1 MATLSTK
8 RSMRRI
14 VVASAMTLG
23 AITVTA
29 APALAEPVTVP
40 GVGTF
45 DIPGVPAQ
53 TIQLPALPG
62 VPGVPAVPAPAPVVT
77 AGEKAVQAAAS
88 KIGAPYVWGAA
99 GPDSF
104 DCSGLVQWAFKQ
116 AGLNLPRTSYD
127 QAAAGTPVS
136 TSALQVG
143 DVVSFYGGS
152 HSGIYAGNGE
162 VIHAATSGTPVKR
175 APIASMPMDGAR
187 RY

>member
-1 MATLSTK
+1 MASSNTQ
-8 RSMRRI
+8 RSVRRI
-14 VVASAMTLG
+14 AVASALTLG
-23 AITVTA
+23 ALAVSA
-29 APALAEPVTVP
+29 GPALAEPVTIS
-40 GVGTF
+40 GIGTF

-53 TIQLPALPG
+53 TIELPG
-62 VPGVPAVPAPAPVVT
+62 LPVVPGAPAAPAPAPLVS
-77 AGEKAVQAAAS
+77 AGDKAVEAAAS
-88 KIGAPYVWGAA
+88 KIGSPYVYGAA
-99 GPDSF
+99 GPSSF

-116 AGLNLPRTSYD
+116 AGINLPRTSYD

-136 TSALQVG
+136 TSALKPG

-175 APIASMPMDGAR
+175 APISSMPMDGAR

>member
-1 MATLSTK
+1 MATLSSK
-8 RSMRRI
+8 ARR
-14 VVASAMTLG
+14 VAVAGIFTVG
-23 AITVTA
+23 AITATA

-53 TIQLPALPG
+53 TIEIPGLPQLPAAPG
-62 VPGVPAVPAPAPVVT
+62 APALVPAPVLT
-77 AGEKAVQAAAS
+77 AGQKAVEAAAS

-99 GPDSF
+99 GPDAF

-136 TSALQVG
+136 TGNLQPG

-175 APIASMPMDGAR
+175 APISSMPMDGAR

>member
-8 RSMRRI
+8 ARR
-14 VVASAMTLG
+14 VAVAGILTVG
-23 AITVTA
+23 AITATA

-53 TIQLPALPG
+53 TIEIPGLPQLPEIPG
-62 VPGVPAVPAPAPVVT
+62 APAAIAPIVT
-77 AGEKAVQAAAS
+77 AGQKAVDAAAS
-88 KIGAPYVWGAA
+88 KIGAPYVWGAT
-99 GPDSF
+99 GPDAF

-116 AGLNLPRTSYD
+116 VGISIPRTSYD

-136 TSALQVG
+136 LNALQPG

-152 HSGIYAGNGE
+152 HSAIYAGNGE

-175 APIASMPMDGAR
+175 APLSSMPADGAR

>member
-1 MATLSTK
+1 MATLSSKARHLAIAGIFT
-8 RSMRRI
+8 
-14 VVASAMTLG
+14 VG
-23 AITVTA
+23 AITATA
-29 APALAEPVTVP
+29 APALAAPVTVP
-40 GVGTF
+40 GIGTF

-53 TIQLPALPG
+53 TIEIPGLPQLPVL
-62 VPGVPAVPAPAPVVT
+62 PAPGAQAPAAILS
-77 AGEKAVQAAAS
+77 AGQKAVDAAAS
-88 KIGAPYVWGAA
+88 KIGSPYVWGAA
-99 GPDSF
+99 GPDAF

-116 AGLNLPRTSYD
+116 AGITLPRTSYD
-127 QAAAGTPVS
+127 QAAAGVPVS
-136 TSALQVG
+136 TAALQPG